1 MANRRM
7 FSLDVVDTD
16 RFLEMPVTTQALYF
30 HLGMRADDDGFVS
43 SPKRITT
50 LVGCNEDDLKLL
62 IAKQFVIPF
71 ESGVLVISEWNI
83 NNYIQKDRY
92 KSTIYQKEKEM
103 LHKENGVYRLD
114 TFGVQDVSKTDT
126 QVSIGKNSIDKSNIY
141 SANFDAFWK
150 VYPRKKEKAKA
161 YKAYNARL
169 KDGFSDDEL
178 LKAATAYAEEC
189 KSRNTEE
196 RYIKLGATFLSANT
210 PFEDYLKEGEE
221 DGQSIA
227 QQKENVPEKYGT
239 WGRCTLDL

>member
-1 MANRRM
+1 M

-62 IAKQFVIPF
+62 IVKQFVIPF
-71 ESGVLVISEWNI
+71 ESGIVVISEWNI

-92 KSTIYQKEKEM
+92 KSTIYQEEKEM
-103 LHKENGVYRLD
+103 LHKANGVYRLD
-114 TFGVQDVSKTDT
+114 TFSVQDVSKTDT

-227 QQKENVPEKYGT
+227 QRKENVPEKRGT

>member
-1 MANRRM
+1 M
-7 FSLDVVDTD
+7 
-16 RFLEMPVTTQALYF
+16 
-30 HLGMRADDDGFVS
+30 
-43 SPKRITT
+43 
-50 LVGCNEDDLKLL
+50 
-62 IAKQFVIPF
+62 
-71 ESGVLVISEWNI
+71 VISEWNI

-92 KSTIYQKEKEM
+92 KSTIYQEEKEM

-114 TFGVQDVSKTDT
+114 TFSVQDVSKTYT

-227 QQKENVPEKYGT
+227 QQKENSNQEN
-239 WGRCTLDL
+239 RCRQ